1 MAKQIKKDR
10 NIRYINK
17 DFNQFRQTLIDYSKT
32 YFPTT
37 FTDFSPSSPGMMF
50 MEQAAYVGD
59 VLSFYTDNQI
69 QETFLQ
75 FARQQNNLY
84 ELAYMFGYKPRA
96 TSAAQVSVDFY
107 QQVPAMSE
115 GIAPNI
121 TYVPDFNYALV
132 LDPGTLL
139 QSTLSGSSP
148 FLVQDKIDFSYSS
161 SNDPT
166 TVSIYTISG
175 GTPTYF
181 LLKKTRNAISATK
194 VTTYFTFT
202 NPIEFDTREIVA
214 NNIIGIDKIVDSDGY
229 EWHEV
234 DYLAQDTIYSS
245 IANTNVNDPNN
256 SVNSD
261 DAPYLLQLKQVQ
273 RRFVT
278 RFPNSGSLQ
287 IQFGAGNTS
296 DTDEVIVPN
305 TDNVGL
311 GLPFGIDKM
320 TTAYSPT
327 NFIFNNTYGIA
338 PSNTEL
344 TASYLVG
351 GGIASNIDANALNQ
365 ITSVSATFNNINN
378 VISATADY
386 VRGSLIANNPAAAT
400 GGGTGDSIE
409 QIRQNSISNF
419 STQLRNVTLDDYT
432 VRALSMSPQYGT
444 IAKTY
449 VTKPTIQTSMIGEIG
464 SLDFYV
470 LSYDRENRLR
480 IASNALKNNLKTYLY
495 QYRMVGDS
503 INVKDAFIINIS
515 VNFDIIV
522 LPNYNN
528 NNVLLACIQ
537 TLTDYFKVDNWQIN
551 QPIILRD
558 LYVMLDLIEGVQTV
572 KNISIDNKVGAD
584 NGYSDY
590 SYDLSGAFLDGVY
603 YPSIDPMIF
612 EVRYPETNIKGRVV
626 PL

>member
-10 NIRYINK
+10 DIRYINK
-17 DFNQFRQTLIDYSKT
+17 DFSQFRQTLIDYSKT

-59 VLSFYTDNQI
+59 VLSFYTDTQI

-75 FARQQNNLY
+75 YAKQQNNLY

-107 QQVPAMSE
+107 QQVPAIPS
-115 GIAPNI
+115 GSGADATFI
-121 TYVPDFNYALV
+121 PDFNYALV
-132 LDPGTLL
+132 INPGTVI

-161 SNDPT
+161 SSDPT
-166 TVSIYTISG
+166 TVSIYTIAAGS
-175 GTPTYF
+175 PTYF
-181 LLKKTRNAISATK
+181 LLKKSRNAISATQQ
-194 VTTYFTFT
+194 TTYFTF
-202 NPIEFDTREIVA
+202 NDPVEFATVEIVA
-214 NNIIGIDKIVDSDGY
+214 NNIIGIQSILDSDGY
-229 EWHEV
+229 EWNEV

-256 SVNSD
+256 SVNSN

-278 RFPNSGSLQ
+278 RFPNSSSLQ

-305 TDNVGL
+305 PDNVGL
-311 GLPFGIDKM
+311 GLPFEIDKL

-338 PSNTEL
+338 PSNTTI
-344 TASYLVG
+344 TASYLTG
-351 GGIASNIDANALNQ
+351 GGVSSNVDANTLNQ
-365 ITSVSATFNNINN
+365 INVISTNFNNINN
-378 VISATADY
+378 IVASKANI
-386 VRGSLIANNPAAAT
+386 VRNSLVVNNPLAAT
-400 GGGTGDSIE
+400 GGGTGDSTL
-409 QIRQNSISNF
+409 QIRENSISNF
-419 STQLRNVTLDDYT
+419 ATQLRNVTLDDYT
-432 VRALSMSPQYGT
+432 VRSLSLPSQFGT

-449 VTKPTIQTSMIGEIG
+449 VTKPTIQNSMVGEIG

-470 LSYDRENRLR
+470 LSYDREKNLR
-480 IASNALKNNLKTYLY
+480 IASNALKNNLKTYLS
-495 QYRMVGDS
+495 QHRMIGDS

-515 VNFDIIV
+515 LSFDVIV

-528 NNVLLACIQ
+528 NDVLLTCINA
-537 TLTDYFKVDNWQIN
+537 LTDYFNIDKWQIN

-558 LYVMLDLIEGVQTV
+558 LYVLLDLIEGVQTI
-572 KNISIDNKVGAD
+572 KDIQIENQVGQQ
-584 NGYSDY
+584 NGYSAY
-590 SYDLSGAFLDGVY
+590 SYDLDGALLDNVY

-612 EVRYPETNIKGRVV
+612 ELRYPETNIKGRVV
-626 PL
+626 SL